1 MTESEKQELQSIAAR
16 LEVVPESSRK
26 LLAHII
32 ELASRGRGE
41 ERQRDTAYLP
51 ELHES
56 CGLDVEAMY
65 ETLQPLQRAGLIEV
79 ENEYPFED
87 IRLDAAKSF
96 STMSRLCEQK
106 KIPLQDVI
114 AGLRFDVLE

>member
-1 MTESEKQELQSIAAR
+1 MTESEKQELQSLATR
-16 LEVVPESSRK
+16 LESVPETSRK
-26 LLAHII
+26 LLAHIV
-32 ELASRGRGE
+32 ELASRGSGK
-41 ERQRDTAYLP
+41 ERQEDTAYLP

-65 ETLQPLQRAGLIEV
+65 ETLQPLQRAGLIEI
-79 ENEYPFED
+79 ENQYPFED

-96 STMSRLCEQK
+96 SAVSHLCEQK

-114 AGLRFDVLE
+114 TGVRFDLLK